1 MKHFKRSRIV
11 LLSLIDL
18 TLCFPIQLK
27 IIKVRV
33 KFIYNFTCINLT
45 LRLIINSLFIIK
57 HLYNFYEA
65 PDQTLHFQCIFSIYF
80 LKDFCKYETYM
91 DCRIFTIFVKYVNK
105 RSFCYYNTD
114 RVTFDLN
121 HVAFWTNKSQGEF
134 LSYNV
139 VVPTYFTSHSH
150 FIYLNKYV

>member
-65 PDQTLHFQCIFSIYF
+65 PD
-80 LKDFCKYETYM
+80 
-91 DCRIFTIFVKYVNK
+91 
-105 RSFCYYNTD
+105 
-114 RVTFDLN
+114 
-121 HVAFWTNKSQGEF
+121 
-134 LSYNV
+134 
-139 VVPTYFTSHSH
+139 
-150 FIYLNKYV
+150 